1 MKSFY
6 NLPEDLKKDIEAYK
20 SEIVSFLK
28 GGMHPTQFRGK
39 RVPRGIYEQRT
50 NDTFMMRIRIP
61 AGGITPVQMEKA
73 SELSN
78 KYGNGI
84 LHITTRQDVQL
95 HWVKLEDTPEVMFE
109 LLKVGLTTKGGG
121 GNTVRN
127 ITACYEAGICKC
139 ELFNVSPYAIA
150 LTEHLIKDPKSYTL
164 PRKFKI
170 SFSGCSDDCSNATV
184 NDIGFIAA
192 ERSLNGKTEYGFRVY
207 VAGGMGAKSK
217 VAEKL
222 EDFISLN
229 DVGITAEAI
238 KRVFDKHGNRKNKH
252 KARLRFLF
260 EKIGHD
266 EFVKLY
272 RDELKELKKEGGVKL
287 DVREISVPS
296 EALTPSAAVTDNSG
310 EDDTYNR
317 WLLQNVFPQKQND
330 FYYVK
335 VFLELGDISAEQLKK
350 LAGVA
355 DNFREGTIRST
366 HDQNLA
372 FRWIHKSELKI
383 LYDKLKEIGL
393 NKPGAKTIENITCCA
408 GASTCRLGI
417 CLSRGLASALSKELR
432 SNGEK
437 VQSINNV
444 NIKISGC
451 PNACGQDPIG
461 QIGFLGAAR
470 RVGEK
475 MMPNYIITLGGRV
488 EEGKTTLGENIGMA
502 PSKDIPSIISG
513 FLKDYT
519 SNGRNP
525 DFYEYIEKKGKS
537 VLKKL
542 IDEKKSIPSYKEN
555 KDYYIDWSADEEFS
569 LEGRGEGEC
578 GAGVFDMMEV
588 GLKEAK
594 RAMNRAEETLNNGDN
609 PAKEL
614 YQAINHSSHALLVTR
629 GVEAKNDIEAFEFF
643 EDLFINT
650 KLVDKKFRK
659 LMYMATEYKNGDL
672 KDEALKK
679 NYANIKELTHAVADL
694 YNSMDDSLQFKTEK
708 VEQEEEKITKTGVK
722 ADSLLLD
729 LKGVKCPFNYVKA
742 KLKLETMETG
752 AFLELFLDDGEPI
765 KNVPNSLKNDGQEIL
780 EKEKTDTGHYRL
792 LIKKKV

>member
-1 MKSFY
+1 M
-6 NLPEDLKKDIEAYK
+6 
-20 SEIVSFLK
+20 
-28 GGMHPTQFRGK
+28 T
-39 RVPRGIYEQRT
+39 
-50 NDTFMMRIRIP
+50 
-61 AGGITPVQMEKA
+61 
-73 SELSN
+73 
-78 KYGNGI
+78 I
-84 LHITTRQDVQL
+84 LI
-95 HWVKLEDTPEVMFE
+95 
-109 LLKVGLTTKGGG
+109 
-121 GNTVRN
+121 
-127 ITACYEAGICKC
+127 
-139 ELFNVSPYAIA
+139 
-150 LTEHLIKDPKSYTL
+150 
-164 PRKFKI
+164 
-170 SFSGCSDDCSNATV
+170 
-184 NDIGFIAA
+184 
-192 ERSLNGKTEYGFRVY
+192 
-207 VAGGMGAKSK
+207 
-217 VAEKL
+217 
-222 EDFISLN
+222 
-229 DVGITAEAI
+229 
-238 KRVFDKHGNRKNKH
+238 
-252 KARLRFLF
+252 
-260 EKIGHD
+260 KIGHD

-475 MMPNYIITLGGRV
+475 IMPNYIITLGGRV

-614 YQAINHSSHALLVTR
+614 YQAINH
-629 GVEAKNDIEAFEFF
+629 
-643 EDLFINT
+643 
-650 KLVDKKFRK
+650 
-659 LMYMATEYKNGDL
+659 
-672 KDEALKK
+672 
-679 NYANIKELTHAVADL
+679 
-694 YNSMDDSLQFKTEK
+694 
-708 VEQEEEKITKTGVK
+708 
-722 ADSLLLD
+722 
-729 LKGVKCPFNYVKA
+729 
-742 KLKLETMETG
+742 
-752 AFLELFLDDGEPI
+752 
-765 KNVPNSLKNDGQEIL
+765 
-780 EKEKTDTGHYRL
+780 
-792 LIKKKV
+792 